1 MLTRIPASTIPILI
15 ACLAAARAAAGPVD
29 LRVTRVAVFS
39 SGVAY
44 FECDAT
50 VEGDAS
56 AELTFRTA
64 QINDIIKS
72 LMVHD
77 FDGGAVGVVSY
88 PSRDPIEKA
97 LRSFGVDITGKP
109 TLAQLLDQLRGEPV
123 EIAGPRTLSGVIV
136 GVEKQKIAVDRNTI
150 EVDVLNVLTGAGIQ
164 QLRVSELGGIRLVN
178 EKIDSE
184 LRKALA
190 TLALAHDADKKS
202 VRLSFSG
209 QGRRRVRVAYLLE
222 APIWKTSYRLALREG
237 SKPVLHGWATVEN
250 ATEEDWKD
258 VRLSLVSGR
267 PISFIMDLYS
277 PLYVPRPKVE
287 PELYASLRPPEY
299 EGDVKLGAAARPQD
313 KEVARAGAD
322 RGRRTPAALAA
333 PADALEGGAGGL
345 VRPGAGD
352 VDGDAMADWV
362 GKLGGSIQSVAAA
375 QEAGELFEYR
385 IQIPVSINRQNSAML
400 PIVTGPVEGEKVS
413 IFNPGTHPKHPLNG
427 LHLTNTTGMNLM
439 QGPVTVFDSDVYA
452 GEARLPDLRPG
463 EKRLIAYALD
473 LGTEVVVEQKPT
485 HDEVLKARIAKGT
498 FWLQRKLVD
507 TRRYLVRNKDGKDKT
522 VLLEQPYGNEWKLV
536 EPKEPY
542 ERTALLSRF
551 RVAVPA
557 GRTVE
562 QKVELE
568 QVTDES
574 IAMTSLDTR
583 LIELYQRSAGV
594 SQKVKDALQKLVTLR
609 SELDAVVRQRAER
622 EKETGEAVA
631 EQGRVRQNLQ
641 TLDRNTDSYQ
651 RQLRKFDELETR
663 IEQLREQVSRLRESE
678 QEKRKALEDYLLSI
692 EVD

>member
-1 MLTRIPASTIPILI
+1 MFSHCSFSPLPLMI
-15 ACLAAARAAAGPVD
+15 ACMAVADASAERVD

-50 VEGDAS
+50 VEGQAS

-72 LMVHD
+72 LLVHD
-77 FDGGAVGVVSY
+77 FDGGTVGVVSY

-97 LRSFGVDITGKP
+97 LRSFGVDLTGKP
-109 TLAQLLDQLRGEPV
+109 TLAELLDQLRGEPV
-123 EIAGPRTLSGVIV
+123 EIAGPRSLRGLIL
-136 GVEKQKIAVDRNTI
+136 GVEKHKIAVDRDTI
-150 EVDVLNVLTGAGIQ
+150 EVDVLNVLTEAGIQ
-164 QLRVSELGGIRLVN
+164 QLRLSELGGIRLTN

-190 TLALAHDADKKS
+190 TLALGHDVDKKA

-222 APIWKTSYRLALREG
+222 APIWKTSYRLALRGGE
-237 SKPVLHGWATVEN
+237 KPVLQGWATVEN
-250 ATEEDWKD
+250 ATEEDWKE

-299 EGDVKLGAAARPQD
+299 EGGIRPAEAEGKELTKTAARGRP
-313 KEVARAGAD
+313 
-322 RGRRTPAALAA
+322 RGTPPPSA
-333 PADALEGGAGGL
+333 
-345 VRPGAGD
+345 VRPGMAG
-352 VDGDAMADWV
+352 GEMALFQSEDAGVAPEGGRVEDWIAEV
-362 GKLGGSIQSVAAA
+362 AKSLPSIAAA
-375 QEAGELFEYR
+375 EEAGELFDYR
-385 IQIPVSINRQNSAML
+385 IQMPVSINRQNSAML
-400 PIVTGPVEGEKVS
+400 PIVTGPMEGEKVS
-413 IFNPGTHPKHPLNG
+413 IFNPATHPKYPLNG

-473 LGTEVVVEQKPT
+473 LGTGVVVDQKPA

-498 FWLQRKLVD
+498 FWFQRKLVD
-507 TRRYLVRNKDGKDKT
+507 ARSYLISNKDDKDKT
-522 VLLEQPYGNEWKLV
+522 VLLEQAYGNEWKLV
-536 EPKEPY
+536 EPKEPW
-542 ERTALLSRF
+542 ERTAQLSRF
-551 RVAVPA
+551 RVSVPA
-557 GRTVE
+557 GQTVS

-574 IAMTSLDTR
+574 IAMTSLDNQ
-583 LIELYQRSAGV
+583 LIELYLRSRSV
-594 SQKVKDALQKLVTLR
+594 SQKVKEALRKLVVLR
-609 SELDAVVRQRAER
+609 SELDAVARQRAEQER
-622 EKETGEAVA
+622 EVGEVVG

-641 TLDRNTDSYQ
+641 TLDRNSDSYQ

-663 IEQLREQVSRLRESE
+663 IEQLRGQVSRLRVSE
-678 QEKRKALEDYLLSI
+678 QEKRKELEDYLLSV
-692 EVD
+692 EVE